1 MDTALYSLPGSDQG
15 SSGVQVW
22 GSWEVR
28 GPGMF
33 WRDELAKLRSESV
46 GAIPVAG
53 WLSVLFPE
61 GGVVS

>member
-1 MDTALYSLPGSDQG
+1 
-15 SSGVQVW
+15 
-22 GSWEVR
+22 
-28 GPGMF
+28 MF
-33 WRDELAKLRSESV
+33 WRDELAKLRSESI